1 MFLADNCAPG
11 EFVNTP
17 RSLQACLYLGIDP
30 QEIENKY
37 VFFTALCIYLS
48 NIYASKS
55 FSVVWHFVVLAVQ
68 IDVVCTYSSF
78 AKHFAF
84 HWQHSHWQQNTAI
97 HMSCRGRDYF
107 VERGLR
113 LELQEMKFQ
122 YYEKERKGM
131 WWMSTSFIMCYFFD
145 LDLAFAED
153 LDTHLKSVCNVDVK
167 FWGCRTDSLAY

>member
-1 MFLADNCAPG
+1 MHLG
-11 EFVNTP
+11 SLSTP
-17 RSLQACLYLGIDP
+17 QDRFKHASTLVSIHKRLKTSMSSSLLSAS
-30 QEIENKY
+30 
-37 VFFTALCIYLS
+37 IYLS
-48 NIYASKS
+48 IYASKS
-55 FSVVWHFVVLAVQ
+55 FSVMWSSVVLAVQ

-78 AKHFAF
+78 AKHFAL

-131 WWMSTSFIMCYFFD
+131 RWMSISFIMCCFFH

-167 FWGCRTDSLAY
+167 FWGCWTDSLAY